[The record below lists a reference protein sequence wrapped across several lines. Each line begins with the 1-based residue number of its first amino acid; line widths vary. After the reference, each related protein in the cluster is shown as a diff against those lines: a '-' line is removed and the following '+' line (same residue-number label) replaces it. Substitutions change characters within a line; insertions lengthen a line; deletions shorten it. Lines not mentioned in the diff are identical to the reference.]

1 MQPSSQLYPG
11 IHTYLKMLASTH
23 TRPSMA
29 HVRHDDDWL
38 SDVRQHPVAR
48 SVIHQCA
55 AVPGNQSIGK
65 VHLQRLCTHHLLT
78 RQMQKLL
85 TVLPEHPC
93 NCALLHSSM
102 QASTLHS
109 RFKRPHTG
117 LPTTPAPIPRGDE
130 LSSMQSAC
138 QRQCA
143 KGPHVWVPLA
153 ITLGASP
160 AAGAAPVI
168 IAGAG
173 AAASDGA
180 GAGAGASN
188 ISASQS
194 HAVGSMLTFS
204 EVMTT
209 DLLLSDALPVNSL
222 LQYSPSPKDS
232 RSLAIC

>member
-138 QRQCA
+138 PTPMCQGSSC
-143 KGPHVWVPLA
+143 
-153 ITLGASP
+153 LGAARNHARSQP
-160 AAGAAPVI
+160 SGRSCACHHRWRRCCCIRWRRSGGKRIKYICKPVPCCR
-168 IAGAG
+168 
-173 AAASDGA
+173 
-180 GAGAGASN
+180 
-188 ISASQS
+188 Q
-194 HAVGSMLTFS
+194 HAHLF
-204 EVMTT
+204 
-209 DLLLSDALPVNSL
+209 
-222 LQYSPSPKDS
+222 
-232 RSLAIC
+232 